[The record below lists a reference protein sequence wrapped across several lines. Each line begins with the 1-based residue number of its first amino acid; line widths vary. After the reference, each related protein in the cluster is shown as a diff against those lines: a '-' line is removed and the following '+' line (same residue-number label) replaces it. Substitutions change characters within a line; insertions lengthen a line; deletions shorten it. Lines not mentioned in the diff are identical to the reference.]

1 MGFVLNFTLYGF
13 ESDKDRRGK
22 TGPVVLKHKNI
33 FEDLAGG
40 LWTGGFWRKITTS
53 RLGYE
58 RSEEIRTSLRNF
70 DIEVEKLAV

>member
-22 TGPVVLKHKNI
+22 TSLVSLKHKNI
-33 FEDLAGG
+33 FLGFS
-40 LWTGGFWRKITTS
+40 WTGGFWRKITTS